1 MPSAFAALAS
11 EFDVA
16 IHRIGETTADATIVT
31 SGNGAGIRH
40 DLRALHAAWS
50 APLLRFYDEPGMS
63 GRIGILVF
71 PGTNSEEE
79 TLRACRAAGADA
91 ELVHWNAELDVVRAY
106 AAYVLPGGFAYEDRV
121 RAGAIAAHDRLM
133 LAVREGAASGKPVL
147 GICNGA
153 QILLESGLAPELD
166 GASVA
171 QAGFTLNAPSG
182 KYRSTHV
189 YVKLGIEP
197 SRCAITAHLAK
208 DAVIGAWA
216 SHGEGRLAA
225 QPGVLARLTHDER
238 IAFYY
243 SDALGVVSPAAVPN
257 GSALGAAA
265 LINERGNVLAI
276 MPHPERDAWTFMHH
290 DASRERARGNSAAML
305 HASGGIAIF
314 VGLAKAV
321 AA

>member
-1 MPSAFAALAS
+1 VVRA
-11 EFDVA
+11 VA
-16 IHRIGETTADATIVT
+16 K
-31 SGNGAGIRH
+31 
-40 DLRALHAAWS
+40 
-50 APLLRFYDEPGMS
+50 LLRGGTVVS
-63 GRIGILVF
+63 ASARVAVLVF

-91 ELVHWNAELDVVRAY
+91 ELVHWNAHLDDVRGF

-133 LAVREGAASGKPVL
+133 VAVRAGAAAGKPVL

-153 QILLESGLAPELD
+153 QILLESGLVPAFD
-166 GASVA
+166 DATA
-171 QAGFTLNAPSG
+171 TQAGFTLNAPSG

-189 YVKLGIEP
+189 YVKLAIEP
-197 SRCAITAHLAK
+197 GRCALTAHLPQG
-208 DAVIGAWA
+208 AVIGAWA

-225 QPGVLARLTHDER
+225 QPEMLARLGSSDR
-238 IAFYY
+238 IAFVY
-243 SDALGVVSPAAVPN
+243 SDARGDLSPAAVPN

-265 LINERGNVLAI
+265 LVNARGNVLAI
-276 MPHPERDAWTFMHH
+276 MPHPERDAWTYMHH
-290 DASRERARGNSAAML
+290 DASRERARGDAAAML
-305 HASGGIAIF
+305 APWGGIELF